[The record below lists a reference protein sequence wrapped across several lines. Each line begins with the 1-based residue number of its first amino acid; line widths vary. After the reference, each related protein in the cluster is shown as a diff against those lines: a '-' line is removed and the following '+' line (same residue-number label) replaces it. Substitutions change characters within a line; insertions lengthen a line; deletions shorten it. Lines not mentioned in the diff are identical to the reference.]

1 MIRPVRAAAY
11 AAGVLAFAVSAMWG
25 GPLQAW
31 QGDAPAAQISYIA
44 HETAAAGVSDLGL
57 NDAAAA
63 PAAADAAAQAPA
75 APAAGIETAAHAVA
89 IVDVPAPTLSLD
101 DQVRTLA
108 GSDPHGDEED
118 CLAAA
123 VYFEARGETLQGQ
136 LAVAEVVINRAA
148 SGRYP
153 TTLCGV
159 VRQAA
164 QFSFVRRGVIPRADR
179 SSDAWRKAVAI
190 ARVAEAGDHRLLP
203 TDVLWYH
210 ADYVSPR
217 WGRRLA
223 RNARIGAHIFYS

>member
-1 MIRPVRAAAY
+1 MIRPIRAAAY
-11 AAGVLAFAVSAMWG
+11 AAGVLAFAASAVWG
-25 GPLQAW
+25 SPLQAW
-31 QGDAPAAQISYIA
+31 QGDAPVAHISYVA

-57 NDAAAA
+57 NDDAAVPA
-63 PAAADAAAQAPA
+63 PAADASAVPA
-75 APAAGIETAAHAVA
+75 TPSAGIETAAHAVA
-89 IVDVPAPTLSLD
+89 ELPRPPVSLEV
-101 DQVRTLA
+101 QVQTLA
-108 GSDPHGDEED
+108 GADPHGDEED

-136 LAVAEVVINRAA
+136 LAVAEVVINRSA

-153 TTLCGV
+153 TSFCGV

-190 ARVAEAGDHRLLP
+190 ARIAEAGDHRLLP

-210 ADYVSPR
+210 ADYVSPS

-223 RNARIGAHIFYS
+223 RNTRIGAHIFYS